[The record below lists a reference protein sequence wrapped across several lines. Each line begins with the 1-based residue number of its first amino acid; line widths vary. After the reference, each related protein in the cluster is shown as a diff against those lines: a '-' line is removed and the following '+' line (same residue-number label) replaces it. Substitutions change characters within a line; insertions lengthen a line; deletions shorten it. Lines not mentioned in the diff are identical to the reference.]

1 MKRRSNKKKVLE
13 FFVNTKYGKIK
24 TNEDLGN
31 YETYKFILLL
41 QKNATFEDLEESI
54 DSEDGIK
61 DIIELIVIKIRGFMQ
76 KQENKEFSRPHK
88 ITPSIF
94 NSYEKI
100 YRALFEMITRARG
113 LNNFAPSRQDY
124 FENRRFAAKKEM
136 QQRRNVSKKELFKL
150 RNVETLSGQ

>member
-13 FFVNTKYGKIK
+13 FFVNTKDGKIK

-41 QKNATFEDLEESI
+41 QKNATFEDLEESM

-61 DIIELIVIKIRGFMQ
+61 DIIELIVTKIRGFMQ

-100 YRALFEMITRARG
+100 YRTLFENDNKGKR
-113 LNNFAPSRQDY
+113 L
-124 FENRRFAAKKEM
+124 E
-136 QQRRNVSKKELFKL
+136 
-150 RNVETLSGQ
+150 